1 MFANLWS
8 SRLVWLRDRVRTVE
22 PERTA
27 LIRRVRF
34 PAAGAASYRASWKM
48 HRLSLPGRAGLVK
61 WYLHIPAPFAAGEGF
76 RSRKCPVAKK
86 RSNISGLS
94 VFWQFH
100 NNTSPGNHM
109 VTVPRRKLKVS
120 VEMKIN
126 VKGGFLKGAE
136 HVPGPS
142 DASLENSYRRS
153 FPVSGPSLASS
164 RHVHLRAALELPPTS
179 LSGHCD

>member
-1 MFANLWS
+1 MTANLWS

-22 PERTA
+22 PESTP

-61 WYLHIPAPFAAGEGF
+61 WYLHIPAPFSAGEGF
-76 RSRKCPVAKK
+76 RSRKCPVAKI

-94 VFWQFH
+94 VLWQFH

-109 VTVPRRKLKVS
+109 VTVPRWQLKVS
-120 VEMKIN
+120 VGMKIN
-126 VKGGFLKGAE
+126 VKGVFLKGVE

-142 DASLENSYRRS
+142 DASLESSYRRS
-153 FPVSGPSLASS
+153 FPVSGQPLASS
-164 RHVHLRAALELPPTS
+164 QHVYFHAAVELPPTS
-179 LSGHCD
+179 HSGRCD